1 MGNFFKDNKSAIS
14 VLIVLILI
22 SGVVLISK
30 IKSGLFPDI
39 TFPKVKIIAE
49 NGDVPIDYM
58 MPTVTIPIENAIKKV
73 EELSLIHSTTSR
85 GSCEIS
91 AYFNWDT
98 NIELGKQR
106 VEAAINSI
114 KNNLPNSIN
123 ISVEKMNPSI
133 LPIMGFSV
141 EGSSHNNIELKQ
153 ISEYIIKPFFSRIKG
168 VAEVNIIGG
177 STKEYQIIYDPF
189 KLSLYKLTPKYIE
202 SIVSQ
207 SNLITSN
214 GFVKDYNRLYLS
226 VINGNINNKE
236 DIENICIKNTAEGA
250 LKIKDVAEVKIK
262 EQKEYIK
269 IKANGKNVPLVAIIK
284 QPGANLI
291 EVVDS
296 IKAQLPNLS
305 GILPKDIV
313 LKQYYNQ
320 AEFVQDSIRSLEDV
334 LWIGLLLAI
343 IVTILFLKSFKASS
357 VILVTIPITL
367 SLTIVV
373 LYYFNYTLNIMT
385 IGAIAAAIGLIID
398 DAIVVVEQIHRTHEE
413 NPSASTYDLV
423 PKAINYLLPAM
434 VGSSLSTIVIFLPFG
449 LMGGVAGAYFKV
461 LTNTMI
467 ITLVSSFIVTW
478 LALPVIYLLF
488 FGKDKN
494 IIKKNKEVKSAR
506 WVIYFINRPIYSILF
521 ISMLIVFS
529 VIILPYLPSGFLPEM
544 DEGAIVLDFSSPPG
558 TSLEDTDKMLEHVD
572 LILSETKE
580 VNSFSRR
587 LGTQMG
593 FFITEQNRGDY
604 LIELKKNRNRTTEE
618 VADEIRNKIEMS
630 LPALKVDFGQVIG
643 DMLGDLMS
651 SVQPIE
657 IKLFGD
663 DKTKLYE
670 LSDKITEIIKN
681 TRGTADGFNG
691 ITIAG
696 PEVQVIPNFDNL
708 SKNQINAEDLQYQ
721 LQTKLEGVVI
731 GSILES
737 NRLVNIRLF
746 ELNENISIKKITES
760 SFLLPNG
767 ELKPIKEFMHTK
779 ILPGVAEVDRE
790 NLKQMV
796 SITARLNNR
805 DLGSTLAE
813 IKSKINSEISLPIG
827 FQITYGGSYAEQ
839 QQAFNDLLLI
849 LILAAFLVF
858 TVILFL
864 FRRILVSLAII
875 FISVLGV
882 SGSLLAILLTGI
894 PLNVGSY
901 TGLIMIIGI
910 IGENSIFTFAQYIT
924 AKKSGLSIDEAI
936 AYSISTRIR
945 PKLMT
950 AIGAIIALFPL
961 ALGIGTG
968 AQLHQPLAIS
978 IIGGFV
984 LIIPLLLIVLPTLIK
999 IVENFSKNN

>member
-529 VIILPYLPSGFLPEM
+529 AIILPYLPSGFLPEM

-950 AIGAIIALFPL
+950 AIGAITALFPL

-999 IVENFSKNN
+999 IVENFSKNK

>member
-73 EELSLIHSTTSR
+73 EELNLIHSTTSR

-413 NPSASTYDLV
+413 NPSVSTYELV
-423 PKAINYLLPAM
+423 PKAIKYLFPAM

-488 FGKDKN
+488 LGNDKN
-494 IIKKNKEVKSAR
+494 VIKKNKEIKSAK
-506 WVIYFINRPIYSILF
+506 WVIYFINKPIYSILF
-521 ISMLIVFS
+521 ISVLIIFS
-529 VIILPYLPSGFLPEM
+529 ILILPYLPSGFLPEM

-572 LILSETKE
+572 LILSKTRE

-604 LIELKKNRNRTTEE
+604 LIELKKNRKRTTEE
-618 VADEIRNKIEMS
+618 VADEIRNKIEIS

-663 DKTKLYE
+663 NKEKLYE
-670 LSDKITEIIKN
+670 LSNKITDIIKH
-681 TRGTADGFNG
+681 TRGTADEFNG
-691 ITIAG
+691 VTIAG
-696 PEVQVIPNFDNL
+696 PEFQIIPNFDNL
-708 SKNQINAEDLQYQ
+708 SKNQINAEDLQFQ

-737 NRLVNIRLF
+737 NRLVNVRLF
-746 ELNENISIKKITES
+746 ETNENISIKKIKEG

-767 ELKPIKEFMHTK
+767 EIKPIKEFISTK

-813 IKSKINSEISLPIG
+813 IKSKINSEINLPIG

-839 QQAFNDLLLI
+839 QQAFKDLLLI

-882 SGSLLAILLTGI
+882 SGSLLAMLLTGI

-910 IGENSIFTFAQYIT
+910 IGENSIFTFAQYVS
-924 AKKSGLSIDEAI
+924 AKKSGLSVDEAI